1 MSKKR
6 ERGHNEWKSN
16 TEERRRKFN
25 YYNEQSL
32 SREDKYKPEKGDE
45 YLIVRG
51 DEYWKKKVEE
61 LEKQMELENKRN
73 LPGTPL
79 NLSHDT
85 KSKGKKK
92 KTRKR
97 RKKRRKKRKSTI
109 KK

>member
-16 TEERRRKFN
+16 TEERKRKFN

-45 YLIVRG
+45 Y
-51 DEYWKKKVEE
+51 WKKKVEE
-61 LEKQMELENKRN
+61 LEKEMELEYKRN
-73 LPGTPL
+73 LPETPL
-79 NLSHDT
+79 NLPHDT

>member
-6 ERGHNEWKSN
+6 ERERSHNEWKSN
-16 TEERRRKFN
+16 TEERKRQFN
-25 YYNEQSL
+25 YNTATEQSV

-45 YLIVRG
+45 Y
-51 DEYWKKKVEE
+51 WKKKVEE
-61 LEKQMELENKRN
+61 LEKEMELQCKRN
-73 LPGTPL
+73 QPETPL
-79 NLSHDT
+79 NLPHDT